1 MIPQR
6 FFVFS
11 VLAGATVDPKNAEE
25 FNILAKAIGD
35 KVSKYQNNKEYPVFV
50 ETLVRLLGQNM
61 KAEDL
66 KKISTQVNAMAT
78 EKQKIKQVET
88 KKKGLAISLSW
99 FSSLWHD

>member
-1 MIPQR
+1 M
-6 FFVFS
+6 
-11 VLAGATVDPKNAEE
+11 DPRNAEE